1 MKLIDTNLQVNMSG
15 LQLSAYVKPSAT
27 GHAFPRIDATY
38 ENMLPLMEYINPVIY
53 LVNADSW
60 EFDTNFTLTGE
71 PNITQNAYVK
81 MVRTNSGINAQ
92 VDTDILGQHLTVR
105 LVNGMAYVDY
115 GNLKVSLNTTD
126 MDEISKELQ
135 SILPAAAGDFSL
147 TDILPQ
153 AYLDLFANPD
163 IESLVR
169 NMTPIQVQGNTVS
182 LGFRIGNDTVRFS
195 ATKKGCLLYT
205 SSDCSGAIVGV
216 FCVFLRYEPK
226 L

>member
-1 MKLIDTNLQVNMSG
+1 M
-15 LQLSAYVKPSAT
+15 QLSAYVKPSAT

-115 GNLKVSLNTTD
+115 GNLKISLNTTD
-126 MDEISKELQ
+126 MDEISKR
-135 SILPAAAGDFSL
+135 IAIYFAGSGRRFFSDRYPP
-147 TDILPQ
+147 TG
-153 AYLDLFANPD
+153 LF
-163 IESLVR
+163 
-169 NMTPIQVQGNTVS
+169 
-182 LGFRIGNDTVRFS
+182 GFICKS
-195 ATKKGCLLYT
+195 
-205 SSDCSGAIVGV
+205 
-216 FCVFLRYEPK
+216 RY
-226 L
+226 